1 MLTSYEEL
9 RAYRHA
15 LLARLR
21 ASVFEMRAQ
30 RERFRRQRGADG
42 PDQGLSDD
50 APWRWQRFGFTPRE
64 IDVAILLA
72 QGCSNATVA
81 RRLDISPHTARHHTQ
96 HVLDKLGVHS
106 RAEAGA
112 RLRQ

>member
-1 MLTSYEEL
+1 VLTSYQEL
-9 RAYRHA
+9 HA
-15 LLARLR
+15 HRRTLLAQLR
-21 ASVFEMRAQ
+21 ASMFELRSQ
-30 RERFRRQRGADG
+30 REQSRRQRGGDG
-42 PDQGLSDD
+42 AGHVPADD
-50 APWRWQRFGFTPRE
+50 ASWRWQRFGFTRRE
-64 IDVAILLA
+64 IDVAVLLA